1 MIIIKFSNRKPAMED
16 DSIGEESSSY
26 LSGIIN
32 WQLATGMNTW
42 NPPYDLLETQNE
54 YFIRVEI
61 AGMQE
66 QDFDVSFQ
74 QPYVLIK
81 GHRHDEM
88 EFCTYHQMEI
98 PFGEFSFKIEI
109 PGKVQVEKISGE
121 YVNGFLKISL
131 PKAGQ
136 SGLPISTAT
145 GSDK

>member
-88 EFCTYHQMEI
+88 DFARIIRWKFHLVNSHSKLK
-98 PFGEFSFKIEI
+98 F
-109 PGKVQVEKISGE
+109 QVKSR
-121 YVNGFLKISL
+121 
-131 PKAGQ
+131 
-136 SGLPISTAT
+136 
-145 GSDK
+145 